1 VSSLSRWVRLLGVLL
16 LALTV
21 RLVAMGTTDLRD
33 LPGPAGH
40 QILAGAYADRHPVF
54 VAGEGIIRLLMG
66 ALGEESAPIP
76 ERHFLLERVLVN
88 LGGDHAVVLQVLIL
102 LGGLASVL
110 GVMLAAEA
118 LAGRVAGLAGG
129 TLTALWAPAVMGS
142 LLVGDE
148 QLAAGLV
155 WGGLGLC
162 FAGAVGSWRRLGLCV
177 AGAFLVAL
185 GAQLRE
191 SVAPLVP
198 LLLLVPLVPVS
209 GRRSVSRRRTLATLG
224 VVTAALSLTVL
235 LYDLG
240 GFRYATE
247 TARIGPGSVFAGLGT
262 LVELTGGLGGDGLFL
277 LLGLA
282 LVSAVVPGPSRPA
295 RALVGVVL
303 LPMLGLAIAAGGELL
318 RLRHVYQLAMPAL
331 VLVGCGVG
339 IAWQAASGRWLR
351 ALQVALAVSV
361 LSLVFDGLDLSRAWS
376 DARVSHHHAWAS
388 TLPAAPPGWSRY
400 QFGSQELNS
409 LSVPAGA
416 ELIELAEVDRLVTV
430 YLHDER
436 QSLALVAALRGG
448 GEVLLLEPR
457 ECCSGASGVR
467 SNDGRRE
474 GQVGQGCAR
483 ELLGHL
489 QGRLL
494 LPTEEGVTGLQI
506 RDVDFVRALRREAGT
521 PTRVGVDW
529 EVWELQGTGETVCGS
544 GARWIPDGGPPG
556 SRTFR

>member
-1 VSSLSRWVRLLGVLL
+1 MSLQSRWVRLVGVLL
-16 LALTV
+16 LALLV

-40 QILAGAYADRHPVF
+40 QILAATYADRHPILVP
-54 VAGEGIIRLLMG
+54 GEGALRLLMG

-76 ERHFLLERVLVN
+76 ERHFLLERLLVN
-88 LGGDHAVVLQVLIL
+88 LGGDHAVVLQGLIL
-102 LGGLASVL
+102 LGGLAAVA

-118 LAGRVAGLAGG
+118 LSGPVAGLAGG
-129 TLTALWAPAVMGS
+129 VLTALWAPAVMGS

-155 WGGLGLC
+155 WGGLGMC
-162 FAGAVGSWRRLGLCV
+162 FAGAVGSWRRLGLCL
-177 AGAFLVAL
+177 AGGLLVAL

-209 GRRSVSRRRTLATLG
+209 GRRSLSRRRSLGTLG
-224 VVTAALSLTVL
+224 VVVSALALTVL

-247 TARIGPGSVFAGLGT
+247 TSSIGPGSVFEGLGI
-262 LVELTGGLGGDGLFL
+262 LLELAGGLGGDALFV

-282 LVSAVVPGPSRPA
+282 VASALVPGPSRLA
-295 RALVGVVL
+295 RGLLGLVL
-303 LPMLGLAIAAGGELL
+303 LPMFGLAIAAGGELL
-318 RLRHVYQLAMPAL
+318 RMRHVYQLAMPAL

-351 ALQVALAVSV
+351 ALQVTLGLGA

-388 TLPAAPPGWSRY
+388 TLPPSPPGWSRY
-400 QFGSQELNS
+400 RFGSHELNS
-409 LSVPAGA
+409 LSVPGGA
-416 ELIELAEVDRLVTV
+416 ELIELAGVDQLITV

-457 ECCSGASGVR
+457 ECCSGGPGVR
-467 SNDGRRE
+467 SNDGRQE
-474 GQVGQGCAR
+474 GQAQRGCAE
-483 ELLGHL
+483 ELLGGL

-506 RDVDFVRALRREAGT
+506 RDVDFVRALRKQAGS
-521 PTRVGVDW
+521 PTLVGVDW
-529 EVWELQGTGETVCGS
+529 ELWELQGSGEAACGS
-544 GARWIPDGGPPG
+544 GARWVPDGGPPNV
-556 SRTFR
+556 RRIH